1 MQTVNSA
8 RATLAQA
15 RAQVALAEKA
25 VEDVAVL
32 APFSGYISQRRVS
45 LGEYVQPSTAVVT
58 LLKIDPL
65 RLRLTIPGV
74 QAGQI
79 RVGQKVSATVDA
91 FPEQSF
97 SGSVTAINPAIS
109 AESRSFIVEAR
120 VPNAEALLKPGMFAV
135 ATVDQGRTIKAMIV
149 PRRAVIEDAN
159 TNSYRVFVVDKDNKA
174 RLRVVQLAARELGDN
189 TKIISGLQANDRVA
203 TSNLAQLY
211 EGAEV
216 KVGGLRE
223 HDIMQKLAE
232 ICVRRPVFATMLIAA
247 ITVVGGVSFFT
258 LGVDRYPRVETPVVS
273 VTTTNLGATPEN
285 METEVTDRIEAA
297 VNTVAGIDELRST
310 STEGRSRV
318 TISFDLSKNADIA
331 AQEVRAKV
339 DPVIRDLPETAD
351 PPVVQKQDPDSFPV
365 IMFSV
370 SAPMSVVELTTFL
383 EQNVQKRLESVNG
396 VGEVLLFGARRR
408 EIQIQ
413 IDPDRLN
420 AYGLSTTDVAAAL
433 RSQNLELPG
442 GKLEQGSR
450 ELSVRTVGRLRA
462 PSDFN
467 DLVVATR
474 NNSPIRISDIGRVAD
489 TGAEPN
495 SISML
500 DGRPAMTVAVR
511 KQSGYNTVALAN
523 AIKIRMAEIQA
534 TLPPNV
540 EVRLVRDDSEFI
552 NASLAAI
559 EEHLVLGG
567 ILAAVIVLIFLRN
580 FRSTLIAALAIPTS
594 IIAAFAVIAALGFT
608 LNQMTMLAL
617 TLMVG
622 IVIDD
627 AIVVLE
633 NIYRFVEE
641 KGM

>member
-1 MQTVNSA
+1 MKWRLLPAIACAGLAAAACRANPQATPAATTPAPVTVSVAQVKTQDEPVTLEATGSFDADESSDVAPDASGRVIATPVDVGQFVKNGAVLVRIQGIDAGLRLDEARAAVNRAEANLKLAESQNTLAQTTAQRYASLLATGDVSTTVADQARSGAETSVQTVNSA

-216 KVGGLRE
+216 KVGG
-223 HDIMQKLAE
+223 
-232 ICVRRPVFATMLIAA
+232 
-247 ITVVGGVSFFT
+247 S
-258 LGVDRYPRVETPVVS
+258 
-273 VTTTNLGATPEN
+273 
-285 METEVTDRIEAA
+285 
-297 VNTVAGIDELRST
+297 
-310 STEGRSRV
+310 
-318 TISFDLSKNADIA
+318 
-331 AQEVRAKV
+331 
-339 DPVIRDLPETAD
+339 
-351 PPVVQKQDPDSFPV
+351 
-365 IMFSV
+365 
-370 SAPMSVVELTTFL
+370 
-383 EQNVQKRLESVNG
+383 
-396 VGEVLLFGARRR
+396 
-408 EIQIQ
+408 
-413 IDPDRLN
+413 
-420 AYGLSTTDVAAAL
+420 
-433 RSQNLELPG
+433 
-442 GKLEQGSR
+442 
-450 ELSVRTVGRLRA
+450 
-462 PSDFN
+462 
-467 DLVVATR
+467 
-474 NNSPIRISDIGRVAD
+474 
-489 TGAEPN
+489 
-495 SISML
+495 
-500 DGRPAMTVAVR
+500 
-511 KQSGYNTVALAN
+511 
-523 AIKIRMAEIQA
+523 
-534 TLPPNV
+534 
-540 EVRLVRDDSEFI
+540 
-552 NASLAAI
+552 
-559 EEHLVLGG
+559 
-567 ILAAVIVLIFLRN
+567 
-580 FRSTLIAALAIPTS
+580 
-594 IIAAFAVIAALGFT
+594 
-608 LNQMTMLAL
+608 
-617 TLMVG
+617 
-622 IVIDD
+622 
-627 AIVVLE
+627 
-633 NIYRFVEE
+633 
-641 KGM
+641 